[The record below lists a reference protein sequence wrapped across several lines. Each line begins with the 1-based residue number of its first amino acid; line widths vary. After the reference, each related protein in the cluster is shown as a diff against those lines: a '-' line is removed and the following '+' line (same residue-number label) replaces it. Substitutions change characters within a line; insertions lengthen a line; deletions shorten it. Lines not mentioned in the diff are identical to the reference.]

1 MARKKQED
9 IVKSEEIVDTEQ
21 ENNLEDFQKSDQI
34 NAAGEAVEISQNE
47 QELSE
52 APKKYVVIHDF
63 KDLNDKN
70 IIYINGDIYPRRADA
85 VIDEER
91 IKELSSSKN
100 KIGKPLIKEISEQE

>member
-9 IVKSEEIVDTEQ
+9 IVENEEIVDTGQ
-21 ENNLEDFQKSDQI
+21 KNNLEDFQKD
-34 NAAGEAVEISQNE
+34 VEINETGVSGEVNQNE
-47 QELSE
+47 EELSK
-52 APKKYVVIHDF
+52 PQKKYVVIHDF

-91 IKELSSSKN
+91 IKELSSAEN
-100 KIGKPLIKEISEQE
+100 KIGRPLIKEINEQE

>member
-9 IVKSEEIVDTEQ
+9 IVKNEEIVDTGQ
-21 ENNLEDFQKSDQI
+21 KNNLEDSQKDIEI
-34 NAAGEAVEISQNE
+34 NETGVSGEVSKNE
-47 QELSE
+47 EELSE
-52 APKKYVVIHDF
+52 PPKKYVVIHDF

-70 IIYINGDIYPRRADA
+70 IIYINGDTYPRRADA

-91 IKELSSSKN
+91 IKELTSSKN

>member
-1 MARKKQED
+1 MARKKQEE
-9 IVKSEEIVDTEQ
+9 IVKNEEIVDTGQ
-21 ENNLEDFQKSDQI
+21 ENNLEVSQKDVEI
-34 NAAGEAVEISQNE
+34 NETGVAGEVSQNE
-47 QELSE
+47 EELSE
-52 APKKYVVIHDF
+52 PQKKYVVIHDF

-91 IKELSSSKN
+91 IKELTSSKN